1 MTAKRTVIVGAA
13 GQAREVE
20 WYLEEINREQET
32 FDLAGFVV
40 SDLSRLGPRDSRDR
54 VLGDYAWLEAHCK
67 EVDALV
73 LGIGTPQARLQVGTD
88 LSARFP
94 EMEWPVVAHPHVRID
109 WSRAKV
115 GKGVLLGAGV
125 VATVNIELGDFS
137 MLNFGA
143 TVGHETRVGRGC
155 VVNPGANLSGGVVL
169 EDGVLVGA
177 GAVVLQYR
185 RIGAG
190 ATVGAGAVVTK
201 DVPAG
206 VTVVGIPA
214 RAR

>member
-20 WYLEEINREQET
+20 WYLEEMNREHDAFE
-32 FDLAGFVV
+32 LAGFVV
-40 SDLSRLGPRDSRDR
+40 SDLGRLGPRDSRDR
-54 VLGDYAWLEAHCK
+54 VLGDYAWLEAHRK
-67 EVDALV
+67 DVDALI
-73 LGIGTPQARLQVGTD
+73 LGIGSPQARLQVGTE
-88 LSARFP
+88 LAARFP
-94 EMEWPVVAHPHVRID
+94 EMEWPLVAHPSVRID

-115 GKGVLLGAGV
+115 GKGVLVGAGV
-125 VATVNIELGDFS
+125 VATVNVELGDFC

-177 GAVVLQYR
+177 GAEVAQEVEVKGLD
-185 RIGAG
+185 GE
-190 ATVGAGAVVTK
+190 
-201 DVPAG
+201 
-206 VTVVGIPA
+206 A
-214 RAR
+214 RVHRFILFVESTYVSIS